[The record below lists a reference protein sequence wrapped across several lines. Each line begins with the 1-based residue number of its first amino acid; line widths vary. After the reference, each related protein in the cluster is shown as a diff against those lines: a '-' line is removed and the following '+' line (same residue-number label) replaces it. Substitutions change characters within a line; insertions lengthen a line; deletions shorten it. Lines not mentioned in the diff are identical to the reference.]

1 MEKMVAKRGEEEERR
16 KYRRRRRRITFDDD
30 DYDENNRTIRHAAK
44 RWLREERTGRRFNLV
59 ITSTHDSRRAPMTK
73 GPSAEPW
80 WRSPN
85 EAVHRHGSWREQG
98 QVYAALVDKHET
110 SRGLISG
117 RANFHERSRR
127 LTNFSLSIFEKALS
141 FKLRSTGWTALPAC
155 LPPPDS
161 NLFPPFLCPFKHF
174 RLRVLILLCKSTNES
189 FENNRNR
196 DRNILEDI
204 KTKLQYVRIRVLK
217 FTNFLYLEKNYALNT
232 RLEEMEE
239 L

>member
-30 DYDENNRTIRHAAK
+30 DYDDENNRTIRHAAK

-189 FENNRNR
+189 FENIVIAIEIFSR
-196 DRNILEDI
+196 ILKRI
-204 KTKLQYVRIRVLK
+204 AIRIRVLK

>member
-1 MEKMVAKRGEEEERR
+1 MAVRTFTSVVDASRTSL
-16 KYRRRRRRITFDDD
+16 YRFS
-30 DYDENNRTIRHAAK
+30 K
-44 RWLREERTGRRFNLV
+44 RRFRSNF
-59 ITSTHDSRRAPMTK
+59 
-73 GPSAEPW
+73 GPP
-80 WRSPN
+80 
-85 EAVHRHGSWREQG
+85 GG
-98 QVYAALVDKHET
+98 
-110 SRGLISG
+110 
-117 RANFHERSRR
+117 
-127 LTNFSLSIFEKALS
+127 
-141 FKLRSTGWTALPAC
+141 LPAC
-155 LPPPDS
+155 LPLPDS